1 MGKLTVK
8 QVENTKPGEREVV
21 LIDGDG
27 LQLRIYPSGVRSWQ
41 FRYRFGD
48 KRHTMPLGRA
58 EHVTLKQ
65 ARTATQDARKLIDQG
80 LDPIE
85 EQKRREAER
94 EAIRKAQE
102 SRRTFGQAVERW
114 AELELAA
121 GRKDRG
127 AECMRSLGKD
137 VLPTLGDHPLD
148 EIRRGDL
155 VDILDSIVSRG
166 SRVQANHVFG
176 DLKQFFNWCE
186 ARDWIERHPLR
197 GVSKERIG
205 GRETERDRILS
216 PDELVELRDKLPAAH
231 FEPQT
236 DAAIWIMLSTLCRV
250 GELIQ
255 ARWEDVDLDAAIW
268 RIPAGNSKNAKEHI
282 VYLSPHSVRQFRA
295 LHERTKWSDWCL
307 PSTMKDGEHVCM
319 KSITR
324 QLRDRMRDT
333 AMSNRTKAT
342 GALILSGGSWTAHDL
357 RRTGA
362 TLMGELGVL
371 SEIIERCLNH
381 VEPSKI
387 KRTYQRH
394 EYTAEKRDAWRRLGD
409 YLDELLNHKA
419 RAVIDLRARR

>member
-8 QVENTKPGEREVV
+8 QVENAKPSTRDVV

-27 LQLRIYPSGVRSWQ
+27 LQLRIYPSGIRSWQ

-48 KRHTMPLGRA
+48 KRRTMPLGRA
-58 EHVTLKQ
+58 EHVSLKE
-65 ARTATQDARKLIDQG
+65 ARTATQDARKLLDQG
-80 LDPIE
+80 KDPIE
-85 EQKRREAER
+85 EMKRLAAEQEA
-94 EAIRKAQE
+94 ARKAQE
-102 SRRTFGQAVERW
+102 SRRTFSQAVERW
-114 AELELAA
+114 MELELSA
-121 GRKDRG
+121 GRKDGG

-137 VLPTLGDHPLD
+137 VLPILGGRPLD
-148 EIRRGDL
+148 EVRRGDL
-155 VDILDSIVSRG
+155 VDILDGIVSRG

-236 DAAIWIMLSTLCRV
+236 EAAIWIMLSTLCRV

-255 ARWEDVDLDAAIW
+255 ARWEDVDLDAATW

-282 VYLSPHSVRQFRA
+282 VYLSPYSVRQFRA
-295 LHERTKWSDWCL
+295 LHDRTKWSDWCL

-324 QLRDRMRDT
+324 QLRDRMRNS
-333 AMSNRTKAT
+333 ALSNRTKAT
-342 GALILSGGSWTAHDL
+342 GALILAGGAWTAHDL
-357 RRTGA
+357 RRSGA

-394 EYTAEKRDAWRRLGD
+394 EYSAEKRAAWRRLGD
-409 YLDELLNHKA
+409 YLDDLLNGNA
-419 RAVIDLRARR
+419 RKVISIDEAR